1 MLMAAALVW
10 LPLPE
15 GTEMASRAQDVAI
28 YLSHHFHHAW
38 DAFGFFDLQRLMYLA
53 QGWHIASGRGL
64 LFDGTITA
72 HRSAP
77 LSGAVK
83 GLVPLEEMLPSPELH
98 PYDEDFLDSFCL
110 TYGVATRE
118 AVKRQVDREDGAWRL
133 TLLVG
138 GEGAVVRPELMQA
151 TFRLMLLDHAE
162 TSRKMRESQIG
173 TQMQRATAENVVA
186 FRPR

>member
-1 MLMAAALVW
+1 
-10 LPLPE
+10 
-15 GTEMASRAQDVAI
+15 MASKAQDVAI
-28 YLSHHFHHAW
+28 YLSQHFHHAW

-72 HRSAP
+72 HRTAP
-77 LSGAVK
+77 LASSVK
-83 GLVPLEEMLPSPELH
+83 GLVPLEEMLPSPELEAF
-98 PYDEDFLDSFCL
+98 DEDFLDSFCV
-110 TYGVATRE
+110 TYGVATRD

-133 TLLVG
+133 TLLIG

-173 TQMQRATAENVVA
+173 TRMQRAVADNVVA

>member
-1 MLMAAALVW
+1 
-10 LPLPE
+10 
-15 GTEMASRAQDVAI
+15 MASKAQDVAI
-28 YLSHHFHHAW
+28 FLSHHFHHAW
-38 DAFGFFDLQRLMYLA
+38 ESFGFFDLQRLMYLA

-72 HRSAP
+72 HRSSP
-77 LSGAVK
+77 LAGTVK
-83 GLVPLEEMLPSPELH
+83 GLVPLEEMLPTPELH
-98 PYDEDFLDSFCL
+98 PHDEDFLDSFCL
-110 TYGVATRE
+110 TYGVATRD
-118 AVKRQVDREDGAWRL
+118 AVRRQVDREDGAWRL
-133 TLLVG
+133 TLLIA

-173 TQMQRATAENVVA
+173 TQMQRAVAGNVVA